1 MPYHIDRNFPIECGN
16 GHMLDEQ
23 KGNEENSPRLPPAS
37 DFTSPYDAGEFQE
50 YMVSDVAPALPLS
63 FEPGP
68 AWSSKTI
75 LPPHTTPT
83 LKASALPKKS
93 TGRKNILLA
102 ALALL
107 LVASVGGGFLFYASR
122 LRPQPVSIQSH
133 SLPTSPQALFKQ
145 VTGRKPLLYD
155 LLTNEVTSTWHS
167 SSDPSGDG
175 QCFFEAD
182 GYHITNSQ
190 QETFYSCMSTGYYV
204 NFAFQVQVTILS
216 GDGASLIFRGSQE
229 LNKFYRFRIDQYGNY
244 ALLLSNNPS
253 TSVAPQALRAGASQ
267 YINQGPEQ
275 TNVLTVIATGSDI
288 YLYINSH
295 FIVHE
300 RDATLS
306 AGEIGL
312 SATDFSKT
320 TEVLFYRAEVW
331 RL

>member
-1 MPYHIDRNFPIECGN
+1 MF
-16 GHMLDEQ
+16 DEQ
-23 KGNEENSPRLPPAS
+23 KSGEESAFRLPPAS

-50 YMVSDVAPALPLS
+50 YLVSDADPALPLS
-63 FEPGP
+63 SEPGP
-68 AWSSKTI
+68 VWSSKTI
-75 LPPHTTPT
+75 LPPRAESSAR
-83 LKASALPKKS
+83 ASALPNKS

-122 LRPQPVSIQSH
+122 LRPQPVSIQNH
-133 SLPTSPQALFKQ
+133 SLPSSPQALFKQ
-145 VTGRKPLLYD
+145 VTGGKPVLDD
-155 LLTNEVTSTWHS
+155 LLTNEDTSTWHS
-167 SSDPSGDG
+167 SSVQNGGG

-182 GYHITNSQ
+182 GYHVTDTQ
-190 QETFYSCMSTGYYV
+190 QGTFNYCMSAGYYV

-216 GDGASLIFRGSQE
+216 GDGASLVFRGSQE

-253 TSVAPQALRAGASQ
+253 PSAAPQPLRAGSSQ
-267 YINQGPEQ
+267 DINLGPEQ
-275 TNVLTVIATGSDI
+275 TNLLTVIATGSDI
-288 YLYINSH
+288 YLYINAH

-312 SATDFSKT
+312 SASDFSKT